1 MSPVAKPSI
10 LVVEDDAAVSQ
21 TLAALLEA
29 EGYPV
34 HAAQSSGEALD
45 LLARNSYPI
54 IVSDIYLDER
64 SGLDILR
71 RAKALNPDAA
81 VILMT
86 AKGSLESVLEAT
98 RAGAFDYLA
107 KPFPLERLAQMVKSA
122 EQSLAQ
128 SPALRDGDEAAGQ
141 RAVQRLVGN
150 SPAMVEAFKFI
161 SRVAAA
167 DSTVFLQG
175 ETGTGKELVARL
187 IHESGPRRESR
198 FVVVDCGA
206 LPGALLETELFG
218 ALRGAYTGAER
229 DRVGLLESADG
240 GSVFLDE
247 IGEIDPAFQLRLLR
261 FLQEREVR
269 PVGSS
274 TSRKVDA
281 RVIAASN
288 RDLRKLVADKK
299 LREDLWYRLQVSSFQ
314 LAPVRERAQDLALL
328 IEHFLEIS
336 QRRFGRKLRL
346 SDEAMRRATRY
357 PWPGNVR
364 QLQNVLE
371 RLAILHS
378 GAVVGEAAFE
388 EAIAALDPS
397 EKGSSVSE
405 SGGES
410 LAAAEEEHIRKVLA
424 ATHGNKTRAAELLGI
439 ERKTLYRKLG
449 LHNVSQGVGEGGRG
463 RERAGK

>member
-1 MSPVAKPSI
+1 MPTHTKPTI
-10 LVVEDDAAVSQ
+10 LVVEDDNAVSQ
-21 TLAALLEA
+21 TVVALLEA

-34 HAAQSSGEALD
+34 QAAHSSAEALEH
-45 LLARNSYPI
+45 LARNQYPI
-54 IVSDIYLDER
+54 IISDIYLDER

-71 RAKALNPDAA
+71 RARALNPDAA

-86 AKGSLESVLEAT
+86 ARGSLDTVLEAT
-98 RAGAFDYLA
+98 RAGAFDYIA

-122 EQSLAQ
+122 ELSIDH
-128 SPALRDGDEAAGQ
+128 SPARRDGREGEDAAT
-141 RAVQRLVGN
+141 VRLVGN

-187 IHESGPRRESR
+187 IHESSPRREHR
-198 FVVVDCGA
+198 LVVVDCGA

-218 ALRGAYTGAER
+218 ALRGAYTGADR
-229 DRVGLLESADG
+229 DRLGLLESAEG

-269 PVGSS
+269 PVGS
-274 TSRKVDA
+274 TASRKVDA

-288 RDLRKLVADKK
+288 RDLRRLVAEKK
-299 LREDLWYRLQVSSFQ
+299 FREDLWYRLQVSSFR
-314 LAPVRERAQDLALL
+314 LSPLRERGQDDLELL
-328 IEHFLEIS
+328 IGHFLDASE
-336 QRRFGRKLRL
+336 RRLGRALRL
-346 SDEAMRRATRY
+346 SDEAMRRATSY
-357 PWPGNVR
+357 AWPGNVR
-364 QLQNVLE
+364 QLQNVIE
-371 RLAILHS
+371 RLSILHS
-378 GAVVGEAAFE
+378 GSVVGDDAFR

-397 EKGSSVSE
+397 EKPAAE
-405 SGGES
+405 GES
-410 LAAAEEEHIRKVLA
+410 LAGAEEDHIRKVLA

-439 ERKTLYRKLG
+439 ERKTLYRKL
-449 LHNVSQGVGEGGRG
+449 
-463 RERAGK
+463 ERM